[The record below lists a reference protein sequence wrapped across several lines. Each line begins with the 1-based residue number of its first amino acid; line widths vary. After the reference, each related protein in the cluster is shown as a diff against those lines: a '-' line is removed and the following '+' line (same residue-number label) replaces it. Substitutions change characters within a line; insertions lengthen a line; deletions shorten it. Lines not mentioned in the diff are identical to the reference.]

1 MDRLSSVIPMVMRAA
16 SQRKEYGL
24 QNSSNYV
31 INHSRILLNRP
42 EMGSEGNQVADR
54 NRINNNNNNTENF
67 SAKPSRRSVM
77 VEQEDSDAMVRQ
89 TLIRQAFVPLY

>member
-1 MDRLSSVIPMVMRAA
+1 MDRLSAAIPMVMRAA

-24 QNSSNYV
+24 QNPSNYV

-54 NRINNNNNNTENF
+54 KRSNNKNTENF
-67 SAKPSRRSVM
+67 PAKPTRRNM
-77 VEQEDSDAMVRQ
+77 MAEEADDEDAMVRQ
-89 TLIRQAFVPLY
+89 TLIRQVFVPLY